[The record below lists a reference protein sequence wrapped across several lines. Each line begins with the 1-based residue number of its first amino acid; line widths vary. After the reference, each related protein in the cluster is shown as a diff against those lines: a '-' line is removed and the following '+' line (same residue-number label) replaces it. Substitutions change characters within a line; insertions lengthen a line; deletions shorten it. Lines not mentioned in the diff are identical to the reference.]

1 MATVREMMMQDAAA
15 SIETSYT
22 MAVGDMFE
30 GNLDGSMDSDWVAV
44 ELEAG
49 TTYRISLTGT
59 GDNAASDTVL
69 MLRDSKGGM
78 IASNDDINSVGSP
91 DNPANLNSRL
101 MFSPE
106 EDGTYYIDASSYNR
120 IPGSDNSGT
129 YTISVVALDL
139 PADIEG
145 TDANEKI
152 DGTDGAES
160 IAGGGGDDTINAM
173 GGDDEING
181 GGGNDLITGGPG
193 ADMIKGGAGMD
204 TISYEYSPMGVTINL
219 CAGTAS
225 GGDAEGDEL
234 GSDIENVRGSMHDD
248 MLSGSRG
255 DNMMWGLGGMDDLYG
270 DKGDDTLH
278 GGMGDDELDGGDGM
292 DTLVGGPG
300 ADVLTGGEDD
310 DRASF
315 AGSMMG
321 VAVRLHTSQL
331 MGGDAEGDSWGDM
344 TTETYTLPDEDGE
357 MQEFEETVPDIVN
370 LTGSGMDDILAG
382 DSRANMI
389 DGGGGDDKLY
399 GGPGGGDDTL
409 HGGKGDDMLF
419 GGWGSDT
426 LHGGAGDDMLNGGKE
441 GDTAG
446 VDTYYGGA
454 GSDMIYANSDDT
466 INGWLPVYDAD
477 DPANTAPEDDTDTA
491 DVDESTEDAN
501 DPMAVDTVS
510 FARLEKAVGSATARW
525 TLNANATNVEN
536 LIGTSENDYLG
547 GDSDKPNVIEGGD
560 GADNL
565 SGGADENVA
574 TADDP
579 DDTVSYRSSDR
590 RVNVDLSGT
599 TDVASGGHAQGDT
612 IAGFENVIGSAHD
625 DILVGDAGANKL
637 TGLAGDDDITGGD
650 GADTIEGGYGADELD
665 GDNGRATG
673 QTQALRAGDTLSYA
687 GSMAGVTANLATHT
701 FIGGDAEGDEVAVQR
716 GDDAEMLDHDNDP
729 ETDAL
734 DVSTFENLTG
744 SANNDRLTGDHRTNT
759 IMGGDGDDTISGGGA
774 MDVLMGQKGDDT
786 IKGDAGP
793 DHLVGGPGAD
803 RLDGGEMRGER
814 DNMVDQA
821 TDGRDNDGNGTVDDE
836 ATGMVQATIDWA
848 VYRPAMGA
856 VEVDL
861 STNTGTGGDAMGDR
875 LVGIELIWGSLHG
888 DTIIAAA
895 DEDTFDIIHGDAGS
909 DTVSYEASETGVVVD
924 LSNDA
929 HHTTAVATQ
938 ATADDPIVF
947 VGLPTGTDPAV
958 SQTAAGVGTTGDTAT
973 NVGTAATNGA
983 FGDRLASIENLTGSD
998 HNDIL
1003 GGDENP
1009 NVLKGGGGND
1019 TLTGGDEGIAGAGDM
1034 LYGGAGR
1041 DTLDGGVG
1049 NDMLNG
1055 GAGDDDLTGGTGNDT
1070 FVFAAG
1076 HGDDVI
1082 IDAIADTEK
1091 IDLSAFDLDADDLI
1105 ELISVRS
1112 GRVQID
1118 LRSVGGGT
1126 IELAANAAL
1135 TALDSDATLDSDGN
1149 IDGLSVAIDANGDGD
1164 FTDTSDTN
1172 GVFIL

>member
-1 MATVREMMMQDAAA
+1 MATVKEMMMQDAAA
-15 SIETSYT
+15 SIETSYM

-30 GNLDGSMDSDWVAV
+30 GNLDGSMDSDWVAI

-49 TTYRISLTGT
+49 TTYRISLSGRGM
-59 GDNAASDTVL
+59 GDAMAEDTVL
-69 MLRDSKGGM
+69 VLRDSKGGM

-120 IPGSDNSGT
+120 IPGTDNSGT

-145 TDANEKI
+145 TNANEKI
-152 DGTDGAES
+152 NGTDGAES

-173 GGDDEING
+173 GGDDEVDG
-181 GGGNDLITGGPG
+181 GSGNDLITGGPG
-193 ADMIKGGAGMD
+193 ADMIKGGTGMD
-204 TISYEYSPMGVTINL
+204 TISYEYSPMGVTVNL
-219 CAGTAS
+219 RSGTAS

-234 GSDIENVRGSMHDD
+234 ASDIENLEGSMHDD

-255 DNMMWGLGGMDDLYG
+255 DNMIWGLGGMDNLYG

-321 VAVRLHTSQL
+321 VTVRLHTREI
-331 MGGDAEGDSWGDM
+331 MGGDAEGDSWGD
-344 TTETYTLPDEDGE
+344 TTTVTYELPDEDGE

-370 LTGSGMDDILAG
+370 LTGSGMADILAG
-382 DSRANMI
+382 DSRGNMI

-454 GSDMIYANSDDT
+454 GSDMIYANSDDS
-466 INGWLPVYDAD
+466 IDGWLPAFDAD
-477 DPANTAPEDDTDTA
+477 DPANTAPAEDADTPD
-491 DVDESTEDAN
+491 DESTEAVS
-501 DPMAVDTVS
+501 DPKAVDTVS
-510 FARLEKAVGSATARW
+510 FERLEKAVGSSAATRW
-525 TLNANATNVEN
+525 TLDANATNVEN
-536 LIGTSENDYLG
+536 LIGTSENDWLG
-547 GDSDKPNVIEGGD
+547 GDSDEPNVIEGGD

-565 SGGADENVA
+565 TGDADG
-574 TADDP
+574 TADSTADP
-579 DDTVSYRSSDR
+579 DDTVSYRTSDR

-599 TDVASGGHAQGDT
+599 TDIASGGHAQGDT

-625 DILVGDAGANKL
+625 DILVGDEAANKL
-637 TGLAGDDDITGGD
+637 TGLAGDDDITGGN
-650 GADTIEGGYGADELD
+650 GGDTIEGGAGADELD
-665 GDNGRATG
+665 GDNGRAAG

-687 GSMAGVTANLATHT
+687 SSMAAVSANLAANS
-701 FIGGDAEGDEVAVQR
+701 FSGGDAEGDEVAVQR
-716 GDDAEMLDHDNDP
+716 GEDAEMLDHDNDP

-744 SANNDRLTGDHRTNT
+744 SMHNDRLTGDHRTNT

-774 MDVLMGQKGDDT
+774 MDVLMGQKGDDS

-836 ATGMVQATIDWA
+836 TAGMIQATIDWA
-848 VYRPAMGA
+848 VYRMAEEG

-861 STNTGTGGDAMGDR
+861 STNTGTGGEAMGDR
-875 LVGIELIWGSLHG
+875 LIGIELIWGSLHG

-909 DTVSYEASETGVVVD
+909 DTVSYEASETGVTVD

-947 VGLPTGTDPAV
+947 IGLPDGTDTAE
-958 SQTAAGVGTTGDTAT
+958 SQIAAGVGTEDPTTAGDAE
-973 NVGTAATNGA
+973 TNGA

-998 HNDIL
+998 HNDDL
-1003 GGDENP
+1003 TGDENP
-1009 NVLKGGGGND
+1009 NVLKGGAGND
-1019 TLTGGDEGIAGAGDM
+1019 ELSGGDEGITGAGDM

-1041 DTLDGGVG
+1041 DTLDGGSG
-1049 NDMLNG
+1049 NDTLDG
-1055 GAGDDDLTGGTGNDT
+1055 GAGDDDLTGGGGNDT

-1082 IDAIADTEK
+1082 TDAIAATEK

-1118 LRSVGGGT
+1118 LRGVGGGT
-1126 IELAANAAL
+1126 IELAANPDL
-1135 TALDSDATLDSDGN
+1135 TALDSNTTLVDGEIDELSVYN
-1149 IDGLSVAIDANGDGD
+1149 DIDGDGTIDTTAGE
-1164 FTDTSDTN
+1164 TD

>member
-15 SIETSYT
+15 SIETSYM
-22 MAVGDMFE
+22 MAVGDTFE
-30 GNLDGSMDSDWVAV
+30 GNLDGSMDSDWVAI

-49 TTYRISLTGT
+49 TTYRISLSGRGM
-59 GDNAASDTVL
+59 GDAMAEDTVL
-69 MLRDSKGGM
+69 VLRDSKGGM
-78 IASNDDINSVGSP
+78 IANNDDINSVGSP

-152 DGTDGAES
+152 NGTDGAES
-160 IAGGGGDDTINAM
+160 IAGGGGDDTIDAM
-173 GGDDEING
+173 GGDDEIDG
-181 GGGNDLITGGPG
+181 GSGNDLITGGPG
-193 ADMIKGGAGMD
+193 ADMIKGGADMD

-219 CAGTAS
+219 RAGTAS

-234 GSDIENVRGSMHDD
+234 ASDIENVRGSMHDD
-248 MLSGSRG
+248 MLSGSRA
-255 DNMMWGLGGMDDLYG
+255 DNMIWGLDGMDNLYG
-270 DKGDDTLH
+270 DKGDDTLS

-321 VAVRLHTSQL
+321 VTVRLHASQL

-344 TTETYTLPDEDGE
+344 TTVTYELPDEDGE
-357 MQEFEETVPDIVN
+357 MLEFEETVPDIVN
-370 LTGSGMDDILAG
+370 LTGSGMADILSG
-382 DSRANMI
+382 DSRGNMI

-454 GSDMIYANSDDT
+454 GSDMIYANSDDS
-466 INGWLPVYDAD
+466 IDGWLPAFDAD
-477 DPANTAPEDDTDTA
+477 DPANTAPENDPDTTP
-491 DVDESTEDAN
+491 DESTEAVS
-501 DPMAVDTVS
+501 DPKAVDTVS
-510 FARLEKAVGSATARW
+510 FARLEKAVGSATTRW
-525 TLNANATNVEN
+525 TLETNATNVEN
-536 LIGTSENDYLG
+536 LIGTSENDFLG
-547 GDSDKPNVIEGGD
+547 GDSDEPNVIEGGD

-565 SGGADENVA
+565 TGGADDTIGTDA
-574 TADDP
+574 DP
-579 DDTVSYRSSDR
+579 DDTVSYRTSDR

-625 DILVGDAGANKL
+625 DILVGDGLANKL

-650 GADTIEGGYGADELD
+650 GGDTIEGGAGADELD
-665 GDNGRATG
+665 GDNGRAAG
-673 QTQALRAGDTLSYA
+673 QTQVLRAGDTLSYA
-687 GSMAGVTANLATHT
+687 GSMAGVSANLAANS
-701 FIGGDAEGDEVAVQR
+701 FSGGDAEGDEVAVQR

-744 SANNDRLTGDHRTNT
+744 SMHNDRLTGDHRTNT

-774 MDVLMGQKGDDT
+774 MDVLMGQKGDDS

-814 DNMVDQA
+814 DNMVDA
-821 TDGRDNDGNGTVDDE
+821 ANDGRDNDGDTEVDE
-836 ATGMVQATIDWA
+836 ADETGMVQATIDWA
-848 VYRPAMGA
+848 VYRMAEAG

-861 STNTGTGGDAMGDR
+861 SNNTGTGGEAMGDR
-875 LVGIELIWGSLHG
+875 LIGIELIWGSLHG
-888 DTIIAAA
+888 DT
-895 DEDTFDIIHGDAGS
+895 
-909 DTVSYEASETGVVVD
+909 
-924 LSNDA
+924 
-929 HHTTAVATQ
+929 
-938 ATADDPIVF
+938 
-947 VGLPTGTDPAV
+947 
-958 SQTAAGVGTTGDTAT
+958 
-973 NVGTAATNGA
+973 
-983 FGDRLASIENLTGSD
+983 
-998 HNDIL
+998 
-1003 GGDENP
+1003 
-1009 NVLKGGGGND
+1009 
-1019 TLTGGDEGIAGAGDM
+1019 
-1034 LYGGAGR
+1034 
-1041 DTLDGGVG
+1041 
-1049 NDMLNG
+1049 
-1055 GAGDDDLTGGTGNDT
+1055 
-1070 FVFAAG
+1070 
-1076 HGDDVI
+1076 
-1082 IDAIADTEK
+1082 
-1091 IDLSAFDLDADDLI
+1091 
-1105 ELISVRS
+1105 
-1112 GRVQID
+1112 
-1118 LRSVGGGT
+1118 
-1126 IELAANAAL
+1126 
-1135 TALDSDATLDSDGN
+1135 
-1149 IDGLSVAIDANGDGD
+1149 
-1164 FTDTSDTN
+1164 
-1172 GVFIL
+1172 